1 MADKY
6 NRREPPS
13 NAKLSNA
20 KQSSESIAITHINN
34 LTKQLAKSFNHRYQ
48 QAKHRNALNPVQELE
63 RRVLRKVQPMWST
76 DRYLELCK
84 ALYTMTPFEKMEFLR
99 RIETS
104 LPKRRR

>member
-1 MADKY
+1 MNDKY

-34 LTKQLAKSFNHRYQ
+34 LTKQLAKSFNHSYQ
-48 QAKHRNALNPVQELE
+48 QAKHRNAENPVQELE
-63 RRVLRKVQPMWST
+63 RRVLRKIQPMWST

-84 ALYTMTPFEKMEFLR
+84 ALHTMTAFEKMQFLR